1 MSINFYYDNIT
12 DDGPVPNGISSYY
25 VNKKIWPYPFGDES
39 SKDGMVEVISNFY
52 YSMVKNNCEIQLYT
66 GDYTSNPFSTVKQD
80 VFYPFEVS
88 YGINVNIPHKTL
100 DYLRSGKM
108 KVLVL
113 GQTLFGH
120 NEVIRLRH
128 VAETFMRCEI
138 PIENILIVTSDINN
152 CYKEMLQPYKSYSI
166 DWWQIQARLIIN
178 KDTQTYDNFFEPI
191 NESFPVKDYD
201 METFNPK
208 LLYHTYSE
216 FPEQDNCSA
225 LYKALEENNL
235 NEDGTILNKNDNMN
249 YHTNSLFTILTP
261 WAPNKDKKYM
271 SEINALV
278 TDLNIWQFLV
288 MGKPFIMF
296 GCQQTMKYINS
307 QGFFTFY
314 DLINEKYDTYLDFN
328 IRADLIC
335 HELTRIKNNYST
347 SEVTDALNIMKKFGK
362 INRAK
367 FLERSHMPMFLKLFD
382 EIRYG

>member
-39 SKDGMVEVISNFY
+39 AKDGMVEVISNFY

-100 DYLRSGKM
+100 DHLRSGKM

-128 VAETFMRCEI
+128 VAESFMRCQV

-178 KDTQTYDNFFEPI
+178 KDTQTYDSFFEPI
-191 NESFPVKDYD
+191 NKSLPVRDYD
-201 METFNPK
+201 MENFNPK

-216 FPEQDNCSA
+216 FPKQDNCTA

-235 NEDGTILNKNDNMN
+235 NEDGTILNKNDSMN

-288 MGKPFIMF
+288 MGKPFIIF

-335 HELTRIKNNYST
+335 HELTRIKDNHST
-347 SEVTDALNIMKKFGK
+347 SEVTDALKMMKKFGK